1 MSDELNK
8 MKKVLKKIVSQ
19 EYDLGENYE
28 MELRRKIKR
37 MMDLKELRKVTQT
50 WSLKDLEMADDM
62 LRHRKDYSP
71 EEFAKQ
77 FAQKI
82 TPLLG
87 RWWKYQDVEEVCVVL
102 SFVVAERI
110 CEESPKYK
118 LWV

>member
-1 MSDELNK
+1 MSNELSK
-8 MKKVLKKIVSQ
+8 MKKVLDKIVSQ

-28 MELRRKIKR
+28 MELRRK
-37 MMDLKELRKVTQT
+37 KELRKVTQT
-50 WSLKDLEMADDM
+50 WSLKDLEMTDDM
-62 LRHRKDYSP
+62 LRHRKDYSSVA
-71 EEFAKQ
+71 FAKQ

-87 RWWKYQDVEEVCVVL
+87 RWWKYQDVEEACEVL

>member
-1 MSDELNK
+1 MSSELNK

-19 EYDLGENYE
+19 EYNLGENYE
-28 MELRRKIKR
+28 RGLRRKIKR
-37 MMDLKELRKVTQT
+37 MMDLKELRKEVQT
-50 WSLKDLEMADDM
+50 WSMKDMEMVDEL

-71 EEFAKQ
+71 VEFAKQ

-82 TPLLG
+82 TPLFG
-87 RWWKYQDVEEVCVVL
+87 RWWKYQNVEDVCEVL

>member
-1 MSDELNK
+1 MSNELSK
-8 MKKVLKKIVSQ
+8 MKKVLDKIVSQ

-50 WSLKDLEMADDM
+50 WSLKDLEMTDDM
-62 LRHRKDYSP
+62 LGHRKDYSSV
-71 EEFAKQ
+71 EFAKQ

-87 RWWKYQDVEEVCVVL
+87 RWWKCQDVEEACEVW